1 MLCWNGLTALRIT
14 VGLGIEKSDRRFKF
28 AAEVSVGE
36 AHLRS
41 AGDLL
46 RVQQSKLT
54 LPPPPFNSSKRG
66 TRAASFAPRDEEDMT
81 RDLKSNKTSVLT

>member
-1 MLCWNGLTALRIT
+1 MLCWNGLTALRTT

-36 AHLRS
+36 AHSRS

-54 LPPPPFNSSKRG
+54 LPPPPPFNSSKRG
-66 TRAASFAPRDEEDMT
+66 TRALLLLHEM
-81 RDLKSNKTSVLT
+81 KKT